1 MGLPPRV
8 PVDRVI
14 IIVKPEEDV
23 LNFRVIVP
31 TWKMM
36 ACSPVM
42 TVKRGPYDWDDNP
55 YGVYGDTIEEWVG
68 CSKHDVSISVA
79 RCNSGEL

>member
-23 LNFRVIVP
+23 LNFRVIVR
-31 TWKMM
+31 WR
-36 ACSPVM
+36 AV
-42 TVKRGPYDWDDNP
+42 R
-55 YGVYGDTIEEWVG
+55 
-68 CSKHDVSISVA
+68 
-79 RCNSGEL
+79 L